1 MTSTPK
7 TQADKDQQKKKD
19 KHKRDR
25 FEALVPPRLTK
36 LLIAA
41 KQLKNLAN
49 TSNYKYT
56 KGEAEQI
63 AKAVRDIADDIDI
76 AFNDSGEYPLTKI
89 TFDQTELD

>member
-1 MTSTPK
+1 MTT
-7 TQADKDQQKKKD
+7 TVDQKKKD

-25 FEALVPPRLTK
+25 FEALVPPRLKK
-36 LLIAA
+36 LIVAS

-63 AKAVRDIADDIDI
+63 AKAVKDIADDIDI

>member
-1 MTSTPK
+1 MTSTV
-7 TQADKDQQKKKD
+7 DQNQ

-25 FEALVPPRLTK
+25 FVALVTQRLKK
-36 LLIAA
+36 LIVAS

-63 AKAVRDIADDIDI
+63 AKAVKDIADDIDI

-89 TFDQTELD
+89 TFDQTELN

>member
-1 MTSTPK
+1 MTSTV
-7 TQADKDQQKKKD
+7 DQKQ

-25 FEALVPPRLTK
+25 FVALVPQRLKK
-36 LLIAA
+36 LIVAS

-56 KGEAEQI
+56 EAEAEQI
-63 AKAVRDIADDIDI
+63 AKVVKDLADDIDI
-76 AFNDSGEYPLTKI
+76 AFCDTGEYPLTKI

>member
-1 MTSTPK
+1 MTSTV
-7 TQADKDQQKKKD
+7 DQKQ

-25 FEALVPPRLTK
+25 FVALVPQRLKK
-36 LLIAA
+36 LFIAA

-56 KGEAEQI
+56 EDEAEQI
-63 AKAVRDIADDIDI
+63 AKVVKDLADDIDI
-76 AFNDSGEYPLTKI
+76 AFCDTGEYPLTKI

>member
-1 MTSTPK
+1 MTSTV
-7 TQADKDQQKKKD
+7 DQKKKD

-25 FEALVPPRLTK
+25 FEALVPPRLKK
-36 LLIAA
+36 LIVAA

-56 KGEAEQI
+56 KDEAEQI
-63 AKAVRDIADDIDI
+63 AKAVKDIADDIDI

-89 TFDQTELD
+89 TFDQTELN

>member
-1 MTSTPK
+1 MTSTV
-7 TQADKDQQKKKD
+7 DQKQKD

-25 FEALVPPRLTK
+25 FEALVPPRLKK
-36 LLIAA
+36 LIVAA

-63 AKAVRDIADDIDI
+63 AKVVKDLADDIDI

-89 TFDQTELD
+89 TLDQTELD

>member
-1 MTSTPK
+1 MTSTV
-7 TQADKDQQKKKD
+7 DQKQ
-19 KHKRDR
+19 KHKQETDLLLL
-25 FEALVPPRLTK
+25 FLQRLKK
-36 LLIAA
+36 LIVAS

-63 AKAVRDIADDIDI
+63 AKAVKDIADDIDI

-89 TFDQTELD
+89 TFDQNGA

>member
-1 MTSTPK
+1 MTLTI
-7 TQADKDQQKKKD
+7 DQKKKD

-36 LLIAA
+36 LLNAA

-63 AKAVRDIADDIDI
+63 AKAVKDMADDIDI

>member
-1 MTSTPK
+1 MTSTV
-7 TQADKDQQKKKD
+7 DQKKKD

-25 FEALVPPRLTK
+25 FEALVPPRLKK
-36 LLIAA
+36 LIVAA

-56 KGEAEQI
+56 KGEAQQI
-63 AKAVRDIADDIDI
+63 VKAVKDIADDIDI

>member
-1 MTSTPK
+1 MTSTV
-7 TQADKDQQKKKD
+7 DQKQ

-25 FEALVPPRLTK
+25 FVALVPQRLKK
-36 LLIAA
+36 LIVAS

-49 TSNYKYT
+49 TSNYKDT

-63 AKAVRDIADDIDI
+63 AKAVKDIADDIDI

-89 TFDQTELD
+89 NFDQTELD

>member
-1 MTSTPK
+1 MTSTI
-7 TQADKDQQKKKD
+7 DQKKKD

-25 FEALVPPRLTK
+25 FEALVPPRLKK
-36 LLIAA
+36 LIVAS

-56 KGEAEQI
+56 KGEAQQI
-63 AKAVRDIADDIDI
+63 VKAVKDIADDIDI

>member
-1 MTSTPK
+1 MTSTV
-7 TQADKDQQKKKD
+7 DQKKKD

-25 FEALVPPRLTK
+25 FEALVPQRLKK
-36 LLIAA
+36 LIVAS

-63 AKAVRDIADDIDI
+63 AKAVKDIADDIDI

>member
-1 MTSTPK
+1 MTLTV
-7 TQADKDQQKKKD
+7 DQKKKD

-25 FEALVPPRLTK
+25 FEALVPPRLKK
-36 LLIAA
+36 LIVAA

-49 TSNYKYT
+49 SSNYKYT
-56 KGEAEQI
+56 KDEAEQI
-63 AKAVRDIADDIDI
+63 AKAVKDIADDIDI

>member
-1 MTSTPK
+1 MTSTV
-7 TQADKDQQKKKD
+7 DQKKKD

-25 FEALVPPRLTK
+25 FEALVPPRLKK
-36 LLIAA
+36 LIVAS

-63 AKAVRDIADDIDI
+63 AKAVKDIADDIDI
-76 AFNDSGEYPLTKI
+76 AFNDSGEYPLTQI